1 MSKILTK
8 STPNAETLLV
18 SLLEDLCSLYEFDEN
33 KSKIIFNKICKEL
46 SKMGIVS
53 KKSYEEKNKPLRK
66 LYKSVLIK
74 LINTIKYNVIEESDE
89 VLTLEDD
96 NQVANS
102 PLDLIKVIKNNIN
115 EPLIETST
123 MDNLIKNYSRL
134 HQDFIELDNIG
145 KGGFGKV
152 FKMYHKI
159 DSIIYAIKKIPLE
172 KYSLNKDNFDK
183 VLHEVRSIARLNHPN
198 IIRYFN
204 SWIEYD
210 IYNFD
215 ENDTD
220 SSSDSFN
227 LKTSNDINN
236 LKLTLFIQMELCDLN
251 LKEWIEKRDEYEMF
265 DYDHSLNIMKQIV
278 TGLEF
283 IHQNDLIHRDIKPA
297 NIFLSNIYKNKHIP
311 DDKLD
316 DFNYLIKIADF
327 GLSKEKTNQLMNLD
341 EFYKMKKS
349 MSMDS
354 GIKNMLIK
362 KNSNDN
368 SNYDTS
374 NLGTAIYASPEQLN
388 SFQYDYKTD
397 LYSLGIVIFE
407 LFHPHKTLME
417 KQINIKNLRETLTF
431 PKDFKF
437 KKEELIINKLL
448 QKEPNLRTDTTEILK
463 NL

>member
-1 MSKILTK
+1 
-8 STPNAETLLV
+8 
-18 SLLEDLCSLYEFDEN
+18 
-33 KSKIIFNKICKEL
+33 
-46 SKMGIVS
+46 
-53 KKSYEEKNKPLRK
+53 
-66 LYKSVLIK
+66 
-74 LINTIKYNVIEESDE
+74 
-89 VLTLEDD
+89 
-96 NQVANS
+96 
-102 PLDLIKVIKNNIN
+102 
-115 EPLIETST
+115 

-437 KKEELIINKLL
+437 KKRRIN
-448 QKEPNLRTDTTEILK
+448 N
-463 NL
+463 